1 MHPNPMKVSIQ
12 LTKIARSVSLFTQM
26 MMILFLLWAGVKNDK
41 IKVKMSNIKKLK
53 WLDCPN

>member
-1 MHPNPMKVSIQ
+1 MLAYYLSIQ

-26 MMILFLLWAGVKNDK
+26 MMILFPLWAGDKNDK